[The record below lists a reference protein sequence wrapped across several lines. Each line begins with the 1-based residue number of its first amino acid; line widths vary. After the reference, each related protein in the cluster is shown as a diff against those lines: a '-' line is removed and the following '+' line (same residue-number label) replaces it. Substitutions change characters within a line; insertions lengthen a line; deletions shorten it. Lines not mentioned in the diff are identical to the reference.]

1 MSPATVEQN
10 VFVSQ
15 GAHQPISEEDMRKLI
30 DSLKLDAS
38 DNELRA
44 MLESVRQ
51 QGGTIDKEQFQVVL
65 TSMLAD
71 GKHLGELTGSIGE
84 FDIDLR

>member
-1 MSPATVEQN
+1 MSPAAVEQN
-10 VFVSQ
+10 AFVSQ
-15 GAHQPISEEDMRKLI
+15 DAHQPISEEDMRKLI

-38 DNELRA
+38 DNELRT

-51 QGGTIDKEQFQVVL
+51 QGGTIDKEQFQQVL
-65 TSMLAD
+65 SSMLAD
-71 GKHLGELTGSIGE
+71 GKHLGELTGSIAE